1 MMDDLAT
8 SKLLGASDTDKV
20 ASMVANLL
28 EEFVTLSERVAKL
41 EGSTEAGELQD
52 RINVIVDRVMSPL
65 V

>member
-1 MMDDLAT
+1 VMDDLAT

>member
-1 MMDDLAT
+1 MDDLAT

-41 EGSTEAGELQD
+41 EGSTEAGELLD

>member
-1 MMDDLAT
+1 MDDLAT

-28 EEFVTLSERVAKL
+28 EEFVTLSERVAKR

>member
-1 MMDDLAT
+1 MDDLAT

-20 ASMVANLL
+20 DSMVANLL

>member
-1 MMDDLAT
+1 MDDLAT

>member
-1 MMDDLAT
+1 MDDLAT

-52 RINVIVDRVMSPL
+52 RINVIVDRVMSP
-65 V
+65 

>member
-41 EGSTEAGELQD
+41 EGSTEAGELLD